1 MFFPSS
7 SAEEQMRE
15 KWMHAVYDTS
25 GYKLEKKVWFSQGA
39 DYWTSYQELGMNYTF
54 RLLDLARD

>member
-25 GYKLEKKVWFSQGA
+25 VYKLEKKVWFSQGA
-39 DYWTSYQELGMNYTF
+39 DY
-54 RLLDLARD
+54 